1 MGQVQGHKQ
10 VATHMRGSSHIIKAL
25 TPVSPAS
32 QGAEAIVQSPAWGL
46 LAQCSV
52 ALGHSLALQASLSPA
67 RRRGI
72 RLERANAASDSIRQP
87 REQLPG
93 QATGAKPRRPLPSPS
108 PSREAAPQSRKGKI
122 CSKTGCQADSPA
134 GGSEGAGSHP
144 RSHSIAL
151 WALRDAEAM
160 VGCREHP
167 GRIPLPPWQQV
178 LPRTTLATGSSPL
191 P

>member
-1 MGQVQGHKQ
+1 MESGVAVLLASWRLASWKGGKEAVPDSSCSGLPCEPVGQVQGHKQ

-87 REQLPG
+87 
-93 QATGAKPRRPLPSPS
+93 
-108 PSREAAPQSRKGKI
+108 
-122 CSKTGCQADSPA
+122 
-134 GGSEGAGSHP
+134 
-144 RSHSIAL
+144 
-151 WALRDAEAM
+151 
-160 VGCREHP
+160 
-167 GRIPLPPWQQV
+167 
-178 LPRTTLATGSSPL
+178 
-191 P
+191 